1 MFLLLLAMISLEKNR
16 DVWAGIFVGLGLF
29 KFQLTLPLAA
39 VFLLWRRSRFIIG
52 FLSIAVLAVLTSI
65 SITGIDQARGY
76 FRLLFFMAQPA
87 PVESIYPL
95 TISRMTNFHGAVFA
109 MFGHVLSGRGIFLA
123 TVVVSLAWVAWL
135 WRKRPVTKTDEFLLA
150 LMAATL
156 LSYYLFFHDV
166 SPLIIPIAV
175 LLNRNIMSETS
186 GDRQGRIIVRLAT
199 ILFVIPLL
207 LSYAP
212 NYLFLTAFPLAAL
225 AVASSRVPEPCC

>member
-1 MFLLLLAMISLEKNR
+1 
-16 DVWAGIFVGLGLF
+16 VGLGLF

-39 VFLLWRRSRFIIG
+39 IFFLWHRYRFIIG
-52 FLSIAVLAVLTSI
+52 FLAIAALGGLTSI
-65 SITGIDQARGY
+65 SITGIDQTRTY

-109 MFGHVLSGRGIFLA
+109 IFGHLLSVRGIFLA
-123 TVVVSLAWVAWL
+123 TAAVSLAWVAWL
-135 WRKRPVTKTDEFLLA
+135 WRNRPATKTDEFLLA
-150 LMAATL
+150 VMAATL
-156 LSYYLFFHDV
+156 LTYYLFFHDA
-166 SPLIIPIAV
+166 SPLIIPIAI

-186 GDRQGRIIVRLAT
+186 GDRHGRLIVRLAT

-212 NYLFLTAFPLAAL
+212 NYLFLAVFPLIGL
-225 AVASSRVPEPCC
+225 AIASRRVPEPCC